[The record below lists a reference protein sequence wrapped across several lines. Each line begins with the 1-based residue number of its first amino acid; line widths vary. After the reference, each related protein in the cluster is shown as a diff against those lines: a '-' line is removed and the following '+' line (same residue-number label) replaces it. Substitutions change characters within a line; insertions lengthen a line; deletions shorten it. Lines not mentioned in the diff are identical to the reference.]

1 MAELSKPPFSSSAKW
16 ARELH
21 LLRVFVVGGGWG
33 ANEIASVWC
42 STQQRGSAGIISTSL
57 IVDSTASEASGPAAR
72 ELSHSVQIA
81 VASFISLIFLS
92 PSLLPALESL
102 TEA

>member
-21 LLRVFVVGGGWG
+21 LLRVFVGGGG

-42 STQQRGSAGIISTSL
+42 SAQQRGSAGIISTSL